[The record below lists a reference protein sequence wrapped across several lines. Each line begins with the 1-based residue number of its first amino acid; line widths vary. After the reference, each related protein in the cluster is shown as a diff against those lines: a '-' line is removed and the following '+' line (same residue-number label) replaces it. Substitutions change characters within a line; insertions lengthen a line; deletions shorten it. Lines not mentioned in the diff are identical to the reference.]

1 MGKYMSE
8 TPIEQIMR
16 NINSVKEAIEP
27 TSSGAEGGVASG
39 TGTVSGGLKGLGDKI
54 KAIKSELDRRL
65 EGLSEKTQRRD
76 NELGEEIREERRLRD
91 NQIVRLI
98 GEEKRK
104 REEADANLDS
114 ALKGKIS
121 EGDEGVTGA
130 FTIADQTLEGALK
143 SEISKEREE
152 RIKSDESLNEKI
164 TAQSNALAGEVTDAE
179 SAVAEAAQA
188 IDKERA
194 EREQEDF
201 AIDRKLTANL
211 INEARIREEVD
222 KAEKEEREQ
231 EDFAIDRK
239 LESEAKARE
248 RGDNSLKEGTRKAFD
263 SLKSQLRIIGQ
274 PEVMGETPASGWSKG
289 LKDEIVRAKEDI
301 KSGDQDVVRKF
312 TAADDEIRQ
321 NIVDEVVG
329 IQEDLEKEASAR
341 QKADGEVRKAF
352 ATADTNL
359 QTL

>member
-1 MGKYMSE
+1 M
-8 TPIEQIMR
+8 
-16 NINSVKEAIEP
+16 
-27 TSSGAEGGVASG
+27 
-39 TGTVSGGLKGLGDKI
+39 
-54 KAIKSELDRRL
+54 
-65 EGLSEKTQRRD
+65 
-76 NELGEEIREERRLRD
+76 
-91 NQIVRLI
+91 
-98 GEEKRK
+98 
-104 REEADANLDS
+104 
-114 ALKGKIS
+114 
-121 EGDEGVTGA
+121 GVTGA

-211 INEARIREEVD
+211 INEARIREEAD

-274 PEVMGETPASGWSKG
+274 PEAIGETPASGWSKG
-289 LKDEIVRAKEDI
+289 LKDEIVRAI
-301 KSGDQDVVRKF
+301 KDLATETDERKGAD
-312 TAADDEIRQ
+312 TRLGAALREEIDAKVEQEVSDRQAADKNVTKAFRAADTSLGTALRSEIGAK
-321 NIVDEVVG
+321 VG
-329 IQEDLEKEASAR
+329 KEATDR
-341 QKADGEVRKAF
+341 QAADGEVR
-352 ATADTNL
+352 
-359 QTL
+359 